1 MLLMIDNYDSFTY
14 TIVQYFQ
21 ELGETVTVVKNDQYG
36 IAELIAM
43 KPDRLVISPGPCT
56 PKESGISIP
65 ALKHFAG
72 QIPILGICLGH
83 QCIGQH
89 FGAQIVKARQIMHGK
104 VSRIFHHQTSLFN
117 KLEDGFQATRYH
129 SLVIA
134 PDSLPDCL
142 EMTAWTADK
151 HDQPNEIM
159 GIAHKS
165 HAIVGVQFHPESVLT
180 QSGHALLANFL
191 KIHENKQL
199 KSSAL

>member
-14 TIVQYFQ
+14 TIVQYFR
-21 ELGETVTVVKNDQYG
+21 ELGETVSVVKNDQCG

-56 PKESGISIP
+56 PNESGISIP
-65 ALKHFAG
+65 ALSHFAG

-89 FGAQIVKARQIMHGK
+89 FGARIVKARQIMHGK
-104 VSRIFHHQTSLFN
+104 VSRIFHRRTGLFSE
-117 KLEDGFQATRYH
+117 LENGFQATRYH

-134 PDSLPDCL
+134 PDSLPECL
-142 EMTAWTADK
+142 EMTAWTR
-151 HDQPNEIM
+151 DQNDQIEEIM
-159 GIAHKS
+159 GITHKS